1 VAALPKVADKVA
13 DRTAPGSAHEL
24 GRPAAAMF
32 TDDAGPDDVFGAGE
46 GPPFAP
52 EPHLPLLAALME
64 RFSPRLPEMAFEP
77 GLVAAIDQHAAA
89 VRDAVLAA
97 GTEEPFHIRLG
108 DYALG
113 FVDALREL
121 GWAESAGFDFA
132 SLRLTA
138 VCWLIRDRGVACA

>member
-1 VAALPKVADKVA
+1 M
-13 DRTAPGSAHEL
+13 H
-24 GRPAAAMF
+24 
-32 TDDAGPDDVFGAGE
+32 TDDAGADDVFGAGA
-46 GPPFAP
+46 GSPFDGFGRFGAGEPRYADRRVP
-52 EPHLPLLAALME
+52 EHHVPLLSALME

-97 GTEEPFHIRLG
+97 GTAEPFHIRLG
-108 DYALG
+108 DYVLG

-121 GWAESAGFDFA
+121 GWTETAGFDFA

-138 VCWLIRDRGVACA
+138 VCWLIRDRGVAWA